1 MRTLARDLPMHH
13 PLRHL
18 ATRGLL
24 MAALLAALPACS
36 SSGITSDCETIAES
50 YCARCFGCGLETTDG
65 PVSGAALCDLPASIT
80 SQSTCVESLTDQ
92 CASQI
97 SSRQNSGDELDA
109 CLDAAESLKCAEL
122 YERHALQQRPA
133 PQACQLLL

>member
-1 MRTLARDLPMHH
+1 MHH

-18 ATRGLL
+18 ATRALL
-24 MAALLAALPACS
+24 CAALLAVLPACS

-50 YCARCFGCGLETTDG
+50 YCGRCFSCTLATPDA
-65 PVSGAALCDLPASIT
+65 PVTGAALCDLPETIT
-80 SQSTCVESLTDQ
+80 SRTACVEALTDQ

-97 SSRQNSGDELDA
+97 SSRQNSNDELDA
-109 CLDAAESLKCAEL
+109 CLDAADALQCADL

-133 PQACQLLL
+133 PAACQLLL